1 MIRIAALLSILLT
14 TSANSECW
22 IVTNLHGY
30 GAMNGDRYE
39 FTKDSTA
46 DSVFHVTIN
55 GDKSSVYES
64 VSGVYPE
71 MKYTALSSNTMV
83 GEYQSGGGI
92 TVETWSITTDKKALY
107 SKVMNIPGMQQLT
120 STKSFVGDVVGTCNQ

>member
-14 TSANSECW
+14 ASANSECW

-30 GAMNGDRYE
+30 GAMNGDRYG
-39 FTKDSTA
+39 FTKDSTE

-92 TVETWSITTDKKALY
+92 TVETWSFTTDKNALY

>member
-1 MIRIAALLSILLT
+1 
-14 TSANSECW
+14 
-22 IVTNLHGY
+22 
-30 GAMNGDRYE
+30 MNGDRYE
-39 FTKDSTA
+39 FTKDSTE
-46 DSVFHVTIN
+46 DSVFNVTIN

-120 STKSFVGDVVGTCNQ
+120 PTKSFVGDVVGTCNQ

>member
-30 GAMNGDRYE
+30 GAM
-39 FTKDSTA
+39 
-46 DSVFHVTIN
+46 N

-92 TVETWSITTDKKALY
+92 TVETWSITTNKKALY

>member
-1 MIRIAALLSILLT
+1 
-14 TSANSECW
+14 
-22 IVTNLHGY
+22 
-30 GAMNGDRYE
+30 MNGDCYG
-39 FTKDSTA
+39 FTKDSSE

-55 GDKSSVYES
+55 GDESSVYES
-64 VSGVYPE
+64 TSGISPD

-92 TVETWSITTDKKALY
+92 TVETWSITTDKKDLY